1 MINKFIKLFVFSIL
15 MLGCGEIDTQLDAK
29 NNEEKVI
36 ELSAQ
41 NEELIKELTVI
52 RSEITKLIDDV
63 EVLKKEILN
72 NEYVFYLTS
81 SINLN
86 EVEINSNQA
95 TTKYSIISTK
105 NIQTITSGEI
115 AKAAC
120 CNLSECFETNASVDV
135 NYSDAVSGIKTI
147 KMLGL
152 AGKYVKIN
160 NESLPLMTGLLNSY
174 GLSYVPGSWIESIQ
188 ILKGMGSVL
197 NGHDAI
203 TGEINVEYFK
213 PDDKDKIHTN
223 LYFNSEGKLEKNFI
237 YFGS

>member
-1 MINKFIKLFVFSIL
+1 M
-15 MLGCGEIDTQLDAK
+15 K
-29 NNEEKVI
+29 NLLITAITMVAISNI
-36 ELSAQ
+36 SAQ
-41 NEELIKELTVI
+41 NINGRVL
-52 RSEITKLIDDV
+52 EIFEDNSKAPVAGANVFWEGTTIGTITDQNGYYSISGPDTLQ
-63 EVLKKEILN
+63 EAVLNVSYVGYILHSKEILS

-105 NIQTITSGEI
+105 NVQTITSGEI

-160 NESLPLMTGLLNSY
+160 DESLPLMTGLLNSY

-188 ILKGMGSVL
+188 I
-197 NGHDAI
+197 
-203 TGEINVEYFK
+203 F
-213 PDDKDKIHTN
+213 
-223 LYFNSEGKLEKNFI
+223 
-237 YFGS
+237 